1 MGKMIL
7 EKFSLEGRNA
17 IVTGSNRRIG
27 QSCALAL
34 AEAGADIIGV
44 TYQSS
49 SEELEKRINRIG
61 RKCKSYICDLSRRE
75 DLYKLIDNV
84 TKDFEH
90 IDILV
95 NNAGAILRSPVAEH
109 PDEYWDKVIEIN
121 LSSQFI
127 ITIEIEKRMVIRGF
141 GKIVFIASLLS
152 FQGGILV
159 PGYAASKGV

>member
-17 IVTGSNRRIG
+17 IVTGSNRGIG

-61 RKCKSYICDLSRRE
+61 RKCKSYICDLSRRVY
-75 DLYKLIDNV
+75 LYKLIDNV

-95 NNAGAILRSPVAEH
+95 NNAGAILRGPVAEH
-109 PDEYWDKVIEIN
+109 PDEYRDKVIEIN

-127 ITIEIEKRMVIRGF
+127 ITREIEKRMVIRGF